1 MHTTFG
7 DLLRSLDSPQG
18 LTSPLNLALSREGVV
33 VAHFPGG
40 HVVSYTANGNRL
52 RHEQHNDK
60 IQVGVKKNHIWG
72 TVLSV
77 SFQCV
82 LLSRD
87 GEYLMTGGDRGVV
100 EVWRTFNLALLYA
113 YPACDSS
120 VRSLALSHD
129 QK

>member
-1 MHTTFG
+1 MHIGLF
-7 DLLRSLDSPQG
+7 LREKRRLQNFARGKRLDFPQNLNKKIFFSLSPQC
-18 LTSPLNLALSREGVV
+18 
-33 VAHFPGG
+33 
-40 HVVSYTANGNRL
+40 
-52 RHEQHNDK
+52 
-60 IQVGVKKNHIWG
+60 I
-72 TVLSV
+72 
-77 SFQCV
+77 